1 MKKPVALIIMDGVGL
16 APASAKNAV
25 SLSNTPNLNSY
36 IEKYPKLQMRTDG
49 EFVGLPT
56 GQMGNSEVGHLN
68 IGAGRIVHQSLSKI
82 DIAIEDGSFPTRPV
96 ILKAIE
102 NAKETNSAFHILGL
116 ISDGGVHS
124 HIDHIIDLYKIVKD
138 NGVEKV
144 YVHGFLDGRDVPQKS
159 AKTYIEQ
166 LKGEGIEVASLSGR
180 YYAMDRD
187 QRWERIQKAYD
198 VLTSNESLS
207 FENSLEY
214 IEAQYEDG
222 ITDEFIVPAHN
233 ANIEAFIS
241 ENDSVLFAN
250 FRPDRARQIS
260 HMLIEDSNLFE
271 YKPEEQVKNIY
282 FASMMLYT
290 GIEKD
295 VVFEHE
301 ELTNLIGQVLEQ
313 NNLKQIRAAETEK
326 YPHVTFFMDGG
337 KEIELKDQLRILVDS
352 PKVETYDL
360 QPEMSAVPLTDRIL
374 EEIEEYDTAIINFA
388 NGDMVGHTGSIPAV
402 ITAVETVDT
411 QIGRLYEKIVEEM
424 GGTLIIVADHGN
436 ADEMIDAEGNPM
448 TKHSLNPVGII
459 ITSNEVEFKE
469 EFRTGKTI
477 AKLADLAPTM
487 LKLLKIEKP
496 KEMTGNELVDF
507 VNEEEN

>member
-36 IEKYPKLQMRTDG
+36 IEKYPKVQMRTDG
-49 EFVGLPT
+49 KFVGLPD

-68 IGAGRIVHQSLSKI
+68 IGAGRIVYQSLTKI
-82 DIAIEDGSFPTRPV
+82 DKSIEDKEFSTRPI

-102 NAKETNSAFHILGL
+102 NAKNNNSALHILGL

-124 HIDHIIDLYKIVKD
+124 HIQHIIELYNIAKS
-138 NGVEKV
+138 NGIEKV

-159 AKTYIEQ
+159 AEKYIEQ
-166 LKGEGIEVASLSGR
+166 LKQEGIEVASLAGR

-187 QRWERIQKAYD
+187 QRWERAQRAYD
-198 VLTSNESLS
+198 ALTTETSPS
-207 FENSLEY
+207 FNDAQEY
-214 IEAQYEDG
+214 IVSQYEKD
-222 ITDEFIVPAHN
+222 ITDEFIEPAHN
-233 ANIEAFIS
+233 ENINAFINS
-241 ENDSVLFAN
+241 KDSVIFAN
-250 FRPDRARQIS
+250 FRPDRARQMS
-260 HMLIEDSNLFE
+260 HLLIEDSTLYD
-271 YKPEEQVKNIY
+271 YKPENQVKDIY

-295 VVFEHE
+295 VIFEHE
-301 ELTNLIGQVLEQ
+301 ELVNLIGQVFEQ

-326 YPHVTFFMDGG
+326 YPHVTFFVDGG
-337 KEIELKDQLRILVDS
+337 REIELKDQLRILVDS

-360 QPEMSAVPLTDRIL
+360 QPEMSAIPLTDRIL
-374 EEIEEYDTAIINFA
+374 EEIENYDVAIINYA
-388 NGDMVGHTGSIPAV
+388 NGDMVGHTGSIPAS

-411 QIGRLYEKIVEEM
+411 QVGRLYEKIVEEM
-424 GGTLIIVADHGN
+424 GGTLIITADHGN
-436 ADEMIDAEGNPM
+436 ADEMIDEEGNPM
-448 TKHSLNPVGII
+448 TKHSLNPVGVI
-459 ITSNEVEFKE
+459 ITSNDVEFKE

-496 KEMTGNELVDF
+496 KEMTGNELINFKED
-507 VNEEEN
+507 